1 MTVRLRPEAEA
12 DVSDAARWYEA
23 QRSGL
28 GSEFLDEV
36 LRTLS
41 SITEH
46 PDPYPRISGDVRR
59 AVIRRFPFGVF
70 YVMDESEVVV
80 LAVMHGRRAP
90 AHWKSRA

>member
-1 MTVRLRPEAEA
+1 MTIRLRPEAEA

-41 SITEH
+41 SISEH
-46 PDPYPRISGDVRR
+46 PDP
-59 AVIRRFPFGVF
+59 
-70 YVMDESEVVV
+70 
-80 LAVMHGRRAP
+80 
-90 AHWKSRA
+90 

>member
-12 DVSDAARWYEA
+12 DVSDAARWYES

-28 GSEFLDEV
+28 GSVFLDEV

-41 SITEH
+41 SISEY
-46 PDPYPRISGDVRR
+46 PDLYPRISGDVRR
-59 AVIRRFPFGVF
+59 ALIRRFPFGVF
-70 YVMDESEVVV
+70 YVVDESEVVV

-90 AHWKSRA
+90 ARWKNRA

>member
-23 QRSGL
+23 QRSRL

-41 SITEH
+41 SISEH
-46 PDPYPRISGDVRR
+46 PDLYPRVSGDVRR

-90 AHWKSRA
+90 ARWKSRA

>member
-1 MTVRLRPEAEA
+1 MTVRLQPEAEA
-12 DVSDAARWYEA
+12 DVSDAAWWYES

-41 SITEH
+41 SISEY
-46 PDPYPRISGDVRR
+46 PDLYPRISGDVRR
-59 AVIRRFPFGVF
+59 ALIRRFPFGVF
-70 YVMDESEVVV
+70 YVVDESEVVV

-90 AHWKSRA
+90 ARWKNRA

>member
-41 SITEH
+41 SISEY
-46 PDPYPRISGDVRR
+46 PDLYPRVSGDVRR

-90 AHWKSRA
+90 SRWKNRA

>member
-36 LRTLS
+36 LRTLA
-41 SITEH
+41 SISEH
-46 PDPYPRISGDVRR
+46 PDLYPRISGDVRR